1 MKKSNDELLTQDPKE
16 LDIENVKEG
25 ERAIQMDLG
34 LGVFDTL
41 PADASESNDSE
52 ALETLK
58 MPGQPE
64 SETTGLDLFF
74 QREQSSSDE
83 ESSSSEGEE
92 ESLPRKRLIEEL

>member
-1 MKKSNDELLTQDPKE
+1 MKKSNEELLAQDPKE

-25 ERAIQMDLG
+25 ERAIEMDLG

-41 PADASESNDSE
+41 PADASNSNDSH

-64 SETTGLDLFF
+64 SETTGVDLFF
-74 QREQSSSDE
+74 RRDQSSSDE
-83 ESSSSEGEE
+83 ESSSGENE
-92 ESLPRKRLIEEL
+92 DEDIPRKRLIEEL